1 MDLRDQLQ
9 RSLGDAYTLERELG
23 GGGMSRVFLANETAL
38 GRQVVVKVLPPE
50 MAAQLSLERFKREI
64 LLAARLQH
72 PHIVPVLSAGDSG
85 GSPYFT
91 MPFVEGESLRARLA
105 RHGELP
111 VSEAIRLLREIA
123 SALAYAHDRGIVHRD
138 IKPDNVLISGGSAMV
153 TDFGVAKALSASSNA
168 EAGSVTSLGVAL
180 GTPAYMSPEQASA
193 DPSVDHR
200 ADIYAFGVL
209 AYELL
214 TGQPPFVGRTPQ
226 NLLVAHV
233 TESPEPIGRRRASLP
248 PALAGLV
255 MRCLEKRPADRV
267 QSAAEI
273 VHALDDITTPSGG
286 MQPTSAIPAYAIKT
300 AGSAPQAGMASNR
313 KVFVAVAV
321 VAAIVAGSVWWRTR
335 DNSPILVVGRTTQL
349 TSDNGLEIQ
358 PVISPDGK
366 LVAYS
371 AGNSV
376 HMRVFIRPSGGGRT
390 IPLSDDSTSVETH
403 AQWSPDGNSLLFLSR
418 GGVFVS
424 SALGGSSRAVV
435 TPTPGSPVTS
445 ATWSADG
452 GRIAFVRGDS
462 LLALPVLGGTPQRI
476 ATGTDLHSCRW
487 SPKDDWI
494 VCVAGNSM
502 NGTPGSAFA
511 NLAPSA
517 IVLISTKGGEVRQI
531 VEPLAFNQSP
541 IWSPDGRRLY
551 FISNRDGPR
560 DVYTMGVSP
569 SGRAIT
575 KPTRMTTGL
584 GALSISLSE
593 SGKRLVYDAYSAR
606 ANIWALPIPTGAPVS
621 AEAAVPITTG
631 SQVIESLRVSRD
643 GRWLMYDSNINGNAD
658 LFRIATTGGTP
669 EQLSNDA
676 ADEFA
681 PDLSPDGRTIAFH
694 VWRNGERFI
703 ELKSLAGGAILR
715 FATPLRGLYP
725 TWSPDGN
732 AIAFMQLR
740 LVPVIAVVRR
750 ESGMQWSS
758 PNVVV
763 QRAAYPVWSPD
774 GSHLAYGAEDY
785 VSKVDSAMMLDLA
798 TGAPRKFIQL
808 GASAPPLD
816 GIARWSFDGTRIF
829 YKAHDAE
836 GRTSF
841 WSADTHGGA
850 PQLLVRFPNPDR
862 QSNRADFAVDGTRL
876 YFVIEDRQSD
886 VFVAEMIV
894 K

>member
-23 GGGMSRVFLANETAL
+23 GGGMSRVFLANEMAL

-72 PHIVPVLSAGDSG
+72 PHIVPVLSAGDSA

-123 SALAYAHDRGIVHRD
+123 SALAYAHDRGVVHRD

-233 TESPEPIGRRRASLP
+233 TEAPEPIGKRRASLP

-273 VHALDDITTPSGG
+273 VLALDDITTPSGG
-286 MQPTSAIPAYAIKT
+286 MQPTSATPAYVSKDANAAPR
-300 AGSAPQAGMASNR
+300 AGSARRR
-313 KVFVAVAV
+313 KFFVAAAV
-321 VAAIVAGSVWWRTR
+321 VVAIISVGVWWRTR
-335 DNSPILVVGRTTQL
+335 DHTPVLLFGRTTQL

-376 HMRVFIRPSGGGRT
+376 HMRVFIRPAGGGRT

-435 TPTPGSPVTS
+435 TPTPGLPVAS
-445 ATWSADG
+445 ATWSVDG
-452 GRIAFVRGDS
+452 GRIAFVRSDS
-462 LLALPVLGGTPQRI
+462 LLALPVAGGTSALI
-476 ATGTDLHSCRW
+476 ATGPDLHSCRW

-517 IVLISTKGGEVRQI
+517 IVLVPTTGGEVRQI
-531 VEPLAFNQSP
+531 VEPSAFNQSP

-560 DVYTMGVSP
+560 DIYTMGVSA
-569 SGRAIT
+569 SGRARA
-575 KPTRMTTGL
+575 KPTRVTTGL
-584 GALSISLSE
+584 GALSISM
-593 SGKRLVYDAYSAR
+593 SGNGQRLVYDAYSAR
-606 ANIWALPIPTGAPVS
+606 ANVWALPIPTGAPVS
-621 AEAAVPITTG
+621 AEVAVPITTG
-631 SQVIESLRVSRD
+631 SQIIESVRVSRD
-643 GRWLMYDSNINGNAD
+643 GHWLMYDSNITGNAD
-658 LFRIATTGGTP
+658 LFRIATIGGTP
-669 EQLSNDA
+669 EQLSNDP

-681 PDLSPDGRTIAFH
+681 PDLSPDGGTIVYH
-694 VWRNGERFI
+694 IWRNGVRYI
-703 ELKSLAGGAILR
+703 ELKSLTGAAIER
-715 FATPLRGLYP
+715 FATPVRGLYP

-732 AIAFMQLR
+732 AIAFSDFLT
-740 LVPVIAVVRR
+740 VPHISIVRR
-750 ESGMQWSS
+750 TSGGQWSS
-758 PNVVV
+758 PTVVV
-763 QRAAYPVWSPD
+763 QRGLYSVWSPD
-774 GSHLAYGAEDY
+774 GNYLSYMTADY
-785 VSKVDSAMMLDLA
+785 PGQAGSAMIVDLTA
-798 TGAPRKFIQL
+798 GTSQRLFQPSL
-808 GASAPPLD
+808 SDPPL
-816 GIARWSFDGTRIF
+816 GGVTRWSFDGKRIF

-841 WSADTHGGA
+841 WSVSAHGGA
-850 PQLLVRFPNPDR
+850 PQLLVRFPNADR
-862 QSNRADFAVDGTRL
+862 QSNRGDFTVDATRF
-876 YFVIEDRQSD
+876 YFAIEDRQSD

>member
-123 SALAYAHDRGIVHRD
+123 SALAYAHDRGVVHRD

-168 EAGSVTSLGVAL
+168 EVGSVTSLGVAL

-233 TESPEPIGRRRASLP
+233 TEAPEPISKRRASLP
-248 PALAGLV
+248 TALAGLV

-286 MQPTSAIPAYAIKT
+286 MQPTSATPAYSINSANPRPR
-300 AGSAPQAGMASNR
+300 AGPTRNR
-313 KVFVAVAV
+313 KYFVAAAV
-321 VAAIVAGSVWWRTR
+321 VIAIISVGVWWRTR
-335 DNSPILVVGRTTQL
+335 DNAPVLVIGRTTQL

-376 HMRVFIRPSGGGRT
+376 HMRVFIRPAGGGRT

-435 TPTPGSPVTS
+435 TPTPGLPVAS
-445 ATWSADG
+445 ATWSVDG
-452 GRIAFVRGDS
+452 GRIAFVRSDS
-462 LLALPVLGGTPQRI
+462 LLALPVAGGTSALI
-476 ATGTDLHSCRW
+476 ATGPDLHSCRW

-494 VCVAGNSM
+494 VCVAGNSI
-502 NGTPGSAFA
+502 NGTPGSLFA

-517 IVLISTKGGEVRQI
+517 IVLVSTRGGEIRQI
-531 VEPLAFNQSP
+531 VEPSAFNQSP

-560 DVYTMGVSP
+560 DIYTMGVSP
-569 SGRAIT
+569 SGRARA
-575 KPTRMTTGL
+575 KPTRVTTGL
-584 GALSISLSE
+584 GALSISM
-593 SGKRLVYDAYSAR
+593 SGNGQRLVYDAYSAR

-621 AEAAVPITTG
+621 AESAVPITTG
-631 SQVIESLRVSRD
+631 SQIIESVRVSRD
-643 GRWLMYDSNINGNAD
+643 GHWLMYDSNINGNAD
-658 LFRIATTGGTP
+658 LFRIATTGGTA
-669 EQLSNDA
+669 EQLSNDP

-681 PDLSPDGRTIAFH
+681 PDLSPDGRTIVYH
-694 VWRNGERFI
+694 IWRNGVRYI
-703 ELKSLAGGAILR
+703 ELKSLAGAAIER
-715 FATPLRGLYP
+715 FATPVRGLYP

-732 AIAFMQLR
+732 AIAFSEPLP
-740 LVPVIAVVRR
+740 VPHISIVRR
-750 ESGMQWSS
+750 TSGGQWSS
-758 PNVVV
+758 PTVVV
-763 QRAAYPVWSPD
+763 QRGLYSVWSPD
-774 GSHLAYGAEDY
+774 GNYLSYMTADY
-785 VSKVDSAMMLDLA
+785 PGQAGSAMILELE
-798 TGAPRKFIQL
+798 TGSTRKLFQRGVL
-808 GASAPPLD
+808 TPPL
-816 GIARWSFDGTRIF
+816 GGVTRWSLDGKRIF
-829 YKAHDAE
+829 YKAHDDE

-841 WSADTHGGA
+841 WSVSAHGGA
-850 PQLLVRFPNPDR
+850 PQLLVRFPNADR
-862 QSNRADFAVDGTRL
+862 QSNRGDFAVDATRF
-876 YFVIEDRQSD
+876 YFAIEDRQSD